1 MNRWNAF
8 TDVCGHL
15 RAGFLGGEAPRS
27 RGVPWELVIEAS
39 SHHGVTPALAWSL
52 KERPDLPAPIRD
64 YLAAMLALNGKRN
77 ETLLAALAR
86 IVAACNAIN
95 IEPVLLKGAARLIEG
110 TYPSTALRF
119 LGDLDVLI
127 PAERAAD
134 VVAALQANGFHPDP
148 TDQATPPSHHHL
160 PMLHDRAR
168 GGGVELHTD
177 VVGLESAGIIQTD
190 WFLGGTYSYA
200 FRGLRV
206 GLPDPTR
213 SIGHIIAHDQIE
225 HHGYRLKKL
234 ELRQIL
240 DLAVIRA
247 RHEDAID
254 WAELDHRFCRMERGE
269 VLATYLGIAETLL
282 GQPAPRLTQAA
293 RRGAIRDFR
302 RVVAPSRAQRIGT
315 ITRRLASLT
324 KDYVAQV
331 RRDPAG
337 VLRLLDWR
345 KWPGRIQLAM
355 TAFKRNPP
363 TW

>member
-1 MNRWNAF
+1 
-8 TDVCGHL
+8 
-15 RAGFLGGEAPRS
+15 
-27 RGVPWELVIEAS
+27 
-39 SHHGVTPALAWSL
+39 
-52 KERPDLPAPIRD
+52 
-64 YLAAMLALNGKRN
+64 MLALNRKRN

-95 IEPVLLKGAARLIEG
+95 IEPVLLKGAARLVDG

-160 PMLHDRAR
+160 PMLHDRER

-177 VVGLESAGIIQTD
+177 VVGAQSAGIIQTD
-190 WFLGGTYSYA
+190 WFRAGTYSCA
-200 FRGLRV
+200 FRDLRV
-206 GLPDPTR
+206 CLPDPTR

-225 HHGYRLKKL
+225 HHGYRLRKV

-247 RHEDAID
+247 RHDDAID

-282 GQPAPRLTQAA
+282 GQPAPRLSQSA
-293 RRGAIRDFR
+293 RRGAIRDLR
-302 RVVAPSRAQRIGT
+302 RVVAPSRSQCIGT
-315 ITRRLASLT
+315 IARRFASLT
-324 KDYVAQV
+324 SDYVAQV
-331 RRDPAG
+331 RRDPVG

-345 KWPGRIQLAM
+345 KWPGRNPTGDDRIQAKPSDLVVAAERLSSPAWRSARRGPKEIRVAAQSPYRKLCGS
-355 TAFKRNPP
+355 TSISSLILPVGLGAFAIQARR
-363 TW
+363 